1 VEFHPV
7 SSVESVRAALEELL
21 TGRKISCVIHSMAV
35 SDFTTGYLA
44 PGRRWRRSSPPRRK
58 RQPCRAG
65 SPGMKS
71 LRQTVADILEHPDC
85 ALSCDKKVSSG
96 EELILSL
103 VKTPKLIGSDQ
114 EVGPLG
120 PAGGLQA
127 ASNVSPSRSLQRWH
141 APWPIITAATWC
153 WPTTLPHY
161 GGEPFRHAHL
171 RRRAWADTAHK
182 REIAAGIARHVLDSI
197 GKEGKTT

>member
-1 VEFHPV
+1 
-7 SSVESVRAALEELL
+7 
-21 TGRKISCVIHSMAV
+21 M

-44 PGRRWRRSSPPRRK
+44 S
-58 RQPCRAG
+58 RQALAEELAAAAEKAALAGPG

-103 VKTPKLIGSDQ
+103 VKTPKLIGLIKKWDPSVLL
-114 EVGPLG
+114 VGFKL
-120 PAGGLQA
+120 LR
-127 ASNVSPSRSLQRWH
+127 NVSEQELTEVACALADHNGCDLVLANDLAR
-141 APWPIITAATWC
+141 ITAESHFGMLICGGAVVGR
-153 WPTTLPHY
+153 Y
-161 GGEPFRHAHL
+161 G
-171 RRRAWADTAHK
+171 TK